1 MTQDENDLLLK
12 DICGRLPYNPMVEYK
27 GEIYN
32 VLGITH
38 GRLVLCKPFM
48 SYTLD
53 EYPLVKEVK
62 LYLFPISSLTEEQ
75 LHQWR
80 DEWWDDLAMCVEVN
94 YPKSEEFQVLAHS
107 KSIEW
112 LNKRHIDY
120 RGLIEK
126 GLAID
131 ATGLNIY

>member
-1 MTQDENDLLLK
+1 MTQEEKELLLK
-12 DICGRLPYNPMVEYK
+12 DLYSRLPYNPMVEYK
-27 GEIYN
+27 GETYN

-53 EYPLVKEVK
+53 EHPLVKEVK
-62 LYLFPISSLTEEQ
+62 SCLFPMSSMTEEQ
-75 LHQWR
+75 E
-80 DEWWDDLAMCVEVN
+80 DELIKFMDKDWHGMRYHTPD
-94 YPKSEEFQVLAHS
+94 
-107 KSIEW
+107 SIDW
-112 LNKRHIDY
+112 LNKNHFDY
-120 RGLIEK
+120 RCLIPK